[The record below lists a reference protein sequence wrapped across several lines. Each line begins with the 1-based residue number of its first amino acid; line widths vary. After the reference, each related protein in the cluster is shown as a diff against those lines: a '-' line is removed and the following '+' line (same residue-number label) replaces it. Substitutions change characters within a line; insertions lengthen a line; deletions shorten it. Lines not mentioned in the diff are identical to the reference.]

1 MGDCFSKF
9 TLEGQQEENH
19 EVEFWIQEVHPERK
33 TRATRERYPDL
44 WEVRL
49 YLKLGYG
56 EGWSLRQMHQ
66 SWGSP
71 STGAAELCSTF
82 PRELPSRGI

>member
-9 TLEGQQEENH
+9 ALEGQQEENH

-44 WEVRL
+44 
-49 YLKLGYG
+49 LGSQALP
-56 EGWSLRQMHQ
+56 EAVV
-66 SWGSP
+66 WGGVVSP
-71 STGAAELCSTF
+71 PDAPILGLSQH
-82 PRELPSRGI
+82 